1 MCRSKAHGG
10 RRCRGGK
17 CAESRRARQR
27 AYQARKRSERKQLEQ
42 HKSTS
47 PLSTSLKSPITDSA
61 LRESDS
67 LYVKHLFEDL
77 ESAADT
83 DVSKWQKK
91 QSRDNFR
98 ANRRLAVM
106 EMMVREGRFDIL
118 DYELSDDDRARIQGM
133 SAVEFQRML
142 GGVRDHLDVDTVVN
156 DYGHSGTIGDDPGER
171 TVRFIGELANIWL
184 DGQTA
189 AQLSAYRDDVAHFN
203 GDGDQKTSFFDHSR
217 RIAAARRE
225 AVSSALSELGT
236 SAEVKASISTQKRK
250 IGAHLREVSKLYPD
264 AWKRSVDENCNE
276 LRIYASEARAHYKES
291 AQVTHKAWHDNG
303 THTLLRGTFT
313 EPTEVTLNPY
323 FDGTTDRKDH
333 VTVAVGGDPN
343 NPEHVSSNNTAA
355 ETLNAKLS
363 EMKLYV
369 GGKKW
374 YAQASESVRYEPV
387 VTEDGTLGIKQ
398 QKFHAE
404 GRESVIRTPEDDP
417 STLAH
422 ELAHRMEWGNEHIRA
437 LEARFLSRRAGD
449 EEATSY
455 HSDEQDFYADHFTNT
470 YIGKVYN
477 HGTREVLSVGMEM
490 LFYGDNGAGVGAE
503 LPYDSYTR
511 KGDDGRT
518 VEDRDHLNFVL
529 GLLFSARKSAP
540 QGT

>member
-67 LYVKHLFEDL
+67 VYVKHLFEDL

-133 SAVEFQRML
+133 SAEEFQGML
-142 GGVRDHLDVDTVVN
+142 DGVRDHLDVDTVVN

-171 TVRFIGELANIWL
+171 TVRFIGELANTWL

-189 AQLSAYRDDVAHFN
+189 AELSAYRDDVAHFN

-217 RIAAARRE
+217 HIAAARRE
-225 AVSSALSELGT
+225 AVSSALSALGT
-236 SAEVKASISTQKRK
+236 SAGVKASISTQKRK
-250 IGAHLREVSKLYPD
+250 IGAHLREVSRLYPD

-323 FDGTTDRKDH
+323 FDGTTDTKDH
-333 VTVAVGGDPN
+333 VTVAIGGDPN

-355 ETLNAKLS
+355 EALNAKLS

-369 GGKKW
+369 GGRKW
-374 YAQASESVRYEPV
+374 YAPASESVRYETC
-387 VTEDGTLGIKQ
+387 VTENGTLGVKQ
-398 QKFHAE
+398 QKFRAE

-503 LPYDSYTR
+503 LPYDAYTR

-529 GLLFSARKSAP
+529 GLLFSARKSIP

>member
-1 MCRSKAHGG
+1 M
-10 RRCRGGK
+10 
-17 CAESRRARQR
+17 ES
-27 AYQARKRSERKQLEQ
+27 
-42 HKSTS
+42 
-47 PLSTSLKSPITDSA
+47 
-61 LRESDS
+61 
-67 LYVKHLFEDL
+67 V
-77 ESAADT
+77 AADPNA
-83 DVSKWQKK
+83 SEWRKK

-98 ANRRLAVM
+98 ANRRLAVV
-106 EMMVREGRFDIL
+106 EMMVREGRFGIL
-118 DYELSDDDRARIQGM
+118 DHKLSDDDRVRIQGM
-133 SAVEFQRML
+133 SAEEFQVML
-142 GGVRDHLDVDTVVN
+142 GRFRDHLDVDTVIN
-156 DYGHSGTIGDDPGER
+156 DYGHSGTIGYDPGER
-171 TVRFIGELANIWL
+171 TVRFIGELANTWL

-203 GDGDQKTSFFDHSR
+203 GGGEQKTSFFDHSR
-217 RIAAARRE
+217 HIAAARRE

-236 SAEVKASISTQKRK
+236 STDVKANISTQKRK
-250 IGAHLREVSKLYPD
+250 IGAHLRDVSKLYPD
-264 AWKRSVDENCNE
+264 AWKNAVDENCNA

-313 EPTEVTLNPY
+313 EPTEVSLNPY
-323 FDGTTDRKDH
+323 FDGTTDMKDH
-333 VTVAVGGDPN
+333 VTVTVGGDPN
-343 NPEHVSSNNTAA
+343 NSEHVSSNKAAA

-369 GGKKW
+369 GGRRW
-374 YAQASESVRYEPV
+374 YAPASETMRYEPV

-398 QKFHAE
+398 QKFRAE
-404 GRESVIRTPEDDP
+404 GRESVIRTPEDCP

-437 LEARFLSRRAGD
+437 LEAHFLSRRAGD

-470 YIGKVYN
+470 YIGKVYE

-490 LFYGDNGAGVGAE
+490 LLYGDNGAGVGAE
-503 LPYDSYTR
+503 LPHDTYTR
-511 KGDDGRT
+511 TGDDGRT

-529 GLLFSARKSAP
+529 GLLFSARKAEGHTS
-540 QGT
+540 